1 MQKVHEKCAHEVI
14 GLGYGPHA
22 LETTLSSVHLK
33 FGYSLL
39 CVVSTIHF
47 SKVIIPFH
55 SKIECLLKKQK
66 TFLRMR
72 AFKSDTEVAFL
83 K

>member
-47 SKVIIPFH
+47 SKVIIPFR
-55 SKIECLLKKQK
+55 SKIECLLMKLKIIAKVCIQ
-66 TFLRMR
+66 
-72 AFKSDTEVAFL
+72 SDTVVAIL